1 MPSLEGCSPDEI
13 MHAGRLQSPYTSI
26 KAGDIY
32 NTSQVIEG
40 STFLDL
46 LAQLVSIL
54 NKKQWAIGPILPT
67 KHLDQISNRD
77 NICLNWLDKQPPNS
91 VLYVSFGT
99 LTSFSDEQIK
109 ELAMGLER
117 SKQKFM
123 WVLRDA
129 DEGVLFTGESRTE
142 RLELPEGVEERVKGV
157 GLVIRDWAPQPEILA
172 HLSTATHNL
181 QVRVGANALNPSDI
195 DNIVTPEFTS
205 AAPDPNAL
213 SKFLAQLMTSYAAS
227 SLLCEP
233 IALFLK
239 YISFELRQVVVVH
252 DV

>member
-172 HLSTATHNL
+172 HLSTGGFMSHCGWNTCFESISMGVSVAAWPMHFDQPKNGFLVTEIMKTG
-181 QVRVGANALNPSDI
+181 VGE
-195 DNIVTPEFTS
+195 T
-205 AAPDPNAL
+205 
-213 SKFLAQLMTSYAAS
+213 
-227 SLLCEP
+227 
-233 IALFLK
+233 
-239 YISFELRQVVVVH
+239 
-252 DV
+252 